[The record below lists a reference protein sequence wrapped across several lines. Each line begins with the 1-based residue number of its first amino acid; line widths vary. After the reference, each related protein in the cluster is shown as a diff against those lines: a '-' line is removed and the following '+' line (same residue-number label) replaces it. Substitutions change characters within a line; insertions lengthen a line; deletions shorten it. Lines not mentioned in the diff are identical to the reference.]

1 MMEKNQTNRKLG
13 SLLLLIIMMI
23 LVSACGGDKGLQADP
38 NNKGDIGEIIDPAE
52 PEPQPEP
59 GFKAPF
65 TGLKLEEKAEARPI
79 AVMVNNYKAARPQS
93 GLTHADIVWEV
104 LAEGGITRLVAIF
117 QSYEGTDK
125 IGPIRSI
132 RPYLIEMGEMY
143 QAVLVHAGASNDGYA
158 ILQQQRKQHLDE
170 ISNAGPFF
178 WREKFRKP
186 PHNLYSSL
194 EKMRE
199 GAQQKK
205 YPDQVLIPAMPF
217 AAEGEV
223 PPATAAGVKAEEID
237 LYFSL
242 KNYHVSYT
250 YDADKHLYSRFINK
264 EPHIDLDNEQ
274 QLTASNLVVLG
285 TRHKTLD
292 DVGRLSVDLTSG
304 GPAMLFQEGKMVECE
319 WVRSTKDDI
328 IRIMKD
334 GQELPFVPGKTY
346 YHLVPLT
353 PSFEEHVTIG

>member
-1 MMEKNQTNRKLG
+1 MQWNRKSC
-13 SLLLLIIMMI
+13 SLLLLMMTMI
-23 LVSACGGDKGLQADP
+23 LLSACGGEKELRSEP
-38 NNKGDIGEIIDPAE
+38 NNKGDVGEIIDPVTPVSE
-52 PEPQPEP
+52 PEQ

-65 TGLKLEEKAEARPI
+65 TGLKLEEKTEARPI

-93 GLTHADIVWEV
+93 GLTNADIIWEV

-117 QSYEGTDK
+117 QSYEGTER

-143 QAVLVHAGASNDGYA
+143 KAVLVHAGASNDGYA
-158 ILQQQRKQHLDE
+158 ILQQQRKEHLDE

-186 PHNLYSSL
+186 PHNLYSNL

-205 YPDQVLIPAMPF
+205 YTEQVQIPSMTF
-217 AAEGEV
+217 VAEGEV

-250 YDADKHLYSRFINK
+250 YDANTKLYSRFINK

-285 TRHKTLD
+285 TRHRTLD
-292 DVGRLSVDLTSG
+292 DVGRLSVDLTGG
-304 GPAMLFQEGKMVECE
+304 GPAMLFQEGKMVEAE
-319 WVRSTKDDI
+319 WVRSSADDI

-353 PSFEEHVTIG
+353 PSFEDHVTIG